1 MHAHTCKH
9 MHTHTLTHMLQREVV
24 IHTTIAWTKGR
35 VSLMHPSKW
44 SLLQFSSDMN
54 YLLVVYLLSCMD
66 SSLLSNIQKLFY
78 ERIEV
83 FSAVDFSKLSIV
95 TGIIK
100 IVLKVQYIK
109 NAPFHTCR
117 STNTHIRTS
126 KGFAGVCTIENVWKV
141 WIATNASW
149 CSLPS
154 SLPLEIRLWRTV
166 SAVWREKWRHYVYMY
181 FSEGLALEFVHGHQR
196 CI

>member
-1 MHAHTCKH
+1 
-9 MHTHTLTHMLQREVV
+9 
-24 IHTTIAWTKGR
+24 
-35 VSLMHPSKW
+35 MHPSKW

-78 ERIEV
+78 ERIVV

-95 TGIIK
+95 MGIIK

-109 NAPFHTCR
+109 NALFHTRR

-141 WIATNASW
+141 WITTNAS
-149 CSLPS
+149 
-154 SLPLEIRLWRTV
+154 
-166 SAVWREKWRHYVYMY
+166 
-181 FSEGLALEFVHGHQR
+181 
-196 CI
+196 

>member
-1 MHAHTCKH
+1 
-9 MHTHTLTHMLQREVV
+9 
-24 IHTTIAWTKGR
+24 
-35 VSLMHPSKW
+35 MHPSKW

-109 NAPFHTCR
+109 NALFHTRR
-117 STNTHIRTS
+117 STNTHIHLKALLECVRLRTFG
-126 KGFAGVCTIENVWKV
+126 KFGLQQMQVDAHYLQVY
-141 WIATNASW
+141 
-149 CSLPS
+149 
-154 SLPLEIRLWRTV
+154 LWRFV
-166 SAVWREKWRHYVYMY
+166 SDE
-181 FSEGLALEFVHGHQR
+181 Q
-196 CI
+196 